1 MKILAVADVES
12 RYYYEYYTPGKLDEF
27 DLILGCGDLRREYLE
42 FLATMSRC
50 PVLYVRGNHNVD
62 YLKRPPEGCVCVD
75 GGLYVHEGV
84 RILGLGGSFR
94 YRAGEDMYTEAQMRR
109 RIARA
114 RPALWKHRGFD
125 ILLTHAPMYGLNDLD
140 NLAHRGFECFRGLL
154 DVYAPKYFLHGHVH
168 RTYGINIPQKCEYGG
183 TTVINA
189 YEHCVF
195 EY

>member
-12 RYYYEYYTPGKLDEF
+12 RYYYEYFTPGKLDEF

-50 PVLYVRGNHNVD
+50 PVLYVRGNHNAD
-62 YLKRPPEGCVCVD
+62 FQKRPPEGCVCVD
-75 GGLYVHEGV
+75 GRLYVHEGV
-84 RILGLGGSFR
+84 RILGLGGSYR
-94 YRAGEDMYTEAQMRR
+94 YRAGENMYTEAQMRQ
-109 RIARA
+109 RIART
-114 RPALWKHRGFD
+114 RPALWRHRGFD
-125 ILLTHAPMYGLNDLD
+125 ILLTHAPMYGLNDLE
-140 NLAHRGFECFRGLL
+140 NLAHRGFECFRDLL
-154 DVYAPKYFLHGHVH
+154 DGYKPKYFLHGHVH
-168 RTYGINIPQKCEYGG
+168 RSYGINIPQKSEYGG